1 MGITKRKLNARDS
14 YDAEEWVPSKQR
26 RVTHDQYDFET
37 RLEEMRIAMNDY
49 RQKIAEMGQDLVEL
63 KKRAAHCD
71 SQRLLMLV
79 DAISIVNGVDKVF
92 NAMDLRIKKSEAR
105 VDALYEQDRLSSPFK
120 TLPGI
125 NEFDLPS
132 PITPTSDH
140 SFESDV
146 LLSPCSELMSPVD
159 GLAVFSD

>member
-14 YDAEEWVPSKQR
+14 YDAEEWVPSKQTR
-26 RVTHDQYDFET
+26 CDFQAMI
-37 RLEEMRIAMNDY
+37 EEMRTAMNDY
-49 RQKIAEMGQDLVEL
+49 RQKIAEMDQDLVEL

-92 NAMDLRIKKSEAR
+92 NAVDLRMKKSEER
-105 VDALYEQDRLSSPFK
+105 LDALYEKDRLSSPFK

-140 SFESDV
+140 SFDSDV
-146 LLSPCSELMSPVD
+146 LLSPCSELTSPVD
-159 GLAVFSD
+159 GLVVFSD